1 MDVEDGQTG
10 AIDGTGPTDAALGKQ
25 MDDTTSDEKNTF
37 QISLAMAGAI
47 SAGAYS
53 AGVIDFLFEA
63 LDAWEKAKQADSDAV
78 PNHKVVITAIAGA
91 SAGSI
96 TGVLAALAPRFGIP
110 PRQRATEKTA
120 GYTLKAMYD
129 AWVVN
134 IGMLDAGGAFPGLL
148 STGDLDGTGEVTSLL
163 NSKVLEH
170 IGDVAFGYVPPNA
183 TLTTLPFIS
192 SKLHVYLTITNL
204 RGVPYE
210 VVFSGNPDVSGYGMV
225 NHGDRAHYIIN
236 GLGSSPLF
244 SEWGAQDAGETLSVD
259 TLPVAVQNL
268 GGLPKPWKTCLTAAL
283 ASSAFPVGLAP
294 QVMSVSYLD
303 FRGRAWPFDEANGL
317 YFVPT
322 FPEGYAGDTSSPG
335 FYGYSCVDGGV
346 INNEPF
352 DFAHKALLPLG
363 KSHNDTTAQAADR
376 AVIMID
382 PFPELP
388 AFDVSGD
395 SKKLDVISI
404 LVRMFLS
411 LKDQARFKPDELVA
425 ALDEHRYSRFL
436 IGPRRDATEI
446 NAPGETPVKRSVSNA
461 IACGLL
467 GGFGGFLS
475 REFRDFDYQL
485 GRRNCQWFL
494 RESLAV
500 DGNNPVVANW
510 SATAAGN
517 PAFQP
522 QTGKKN
528 QRCVIPLVDICAE
541 EISTL
546 PAWPRLKDS
555 DLDKMLSALDKR
567 VDKLFPRFQANI
579 PGRFARTAAGV
590 VWKLGLKSYVLKYAE
605 WAVKADLIRR
615 DQSATFVLPTVAHR
629 VVLSALANP
638 KYDYCT
644 ADYLARL
651 VGMTQANVVQLILK
665 PSERDGLVTYSP
677 KNGAW
682 TLAAREK
689 SFWARLRD
697 SGSGE
702 CGGIGYFR
710 FFQRRG
716 AVAGSE
722 LDFPIIF
729 LLPL

>member
-1 MDVEDGQTG
+1 
-10 AIDGTGPTDAALGKQ
+10 
-25 MDDTTSDEKNTF
+25 MDDAKSDEKNTF

-53 AGVIDFLFEA
+53 AGVIDFLFES
-63 LDAWEKAKQADSDAV
+63 LDAWDKAKRDHPDSV

-110 PRQRATEKTA
+110 ARQPATAKTA

-134 IGMLDAGGAFPGLL
+134 IDMLNVGEAFSGLL
-148 STGDLDGTGEVTSLL
+148 STGDLDGKGEVTSLL

-170 IGDVAFGYVPPNA
+170 IGDVAFGYVPANA
-183 TLTTLPFIS
+183 TPTTLPFIS

-210 VVFSGNPDVSGYGMV
+210 VVFSGDDALDDPQGKNCKRRSASGYGML
-225 NHGDRAHYIIN
+225 NHGDRAHYIIT

-244 SEWGAQDAGETLSVD
+244 STWAGADAGKTLSVA
-259 TLPVAVQNL
+259 TLPVTGQAL
-268 GGLPKPWKTCLTAAL
+268 GGLAKPWKTCLTAAL
-283 ASSAFPVGLAP
+283 ASSAFPIGLAP
-294 QVMSVSYLD
+294 QVMSVDYLD
-303 FRGRAWPFDEANGL
+303 FGRRSWPFDEADGL
-317 YFVPT
+317 YLAPS
-322 FPEGYAGDTSSPG
+322 FPCGYAGDTNSPG
-335 FYGYSCVDGGV
+335 LYGFSCVDGGV

-363 KSHNDTTAQAADR
+363 KSHNDTTATGADR
-376 AVIMID
+376 AVIMVD

-388 AFDVSGD
+388 EFDVSGD
-395 SKKLDVISI
+395 SKKLDVISV
-404 LVRMFLS
+404 LVRMFLG

-425 ALDEHRYSRFL
+425 ALDENRYSRFL
-436 IGPRRDATEI
+436 IGPRREATEI
-446 NAPGETPVKRSVSNA
+446 SAPGTAPVTGLVENA

-500 DGNNPVVANW
+500 DEKNKVVEDW
-510 SATAAGN
+510 PPSAASN

-522 QTGKKN
+522 LTGKKN
-528 QRCVIPLVDICAE
+528 QRCVIPLVGVCAE
-541 EISTL
+541 EIAAL

-555 DLDKMLSALDKR
+555 DLDKILNALDKR
-567 VDKLFPRFQANI
+567 VDKLFPRFRDNI
-579 PGRFARTAAGV
+579 PGRFARTAAGA

-605 WAVKADLIRR
+605 WAVKADLIQR

-629 VVLSALANP
+629 VVLSAMANP
-638 KYDYCT
+638 KYDYCK
-644 ADYLARL
+644 AAYLAKL
-651 VGMTQANVVQLILK
+651 AGMTEGNLVQLILK
-665 PSERDGLVTYSP
+665 PSEKDGLVTYSP

-697 SGSGE
+697 SVTV
-702 CGGIGYFR
+702 
-710 FFQRRG
+710 G
-716 AVAGSE
+716 AASVAE
-722 LDFPIIF
+722 
-729 LLPL
+729 

>member
-1 MDVEDGQTG
+1 LDVEDEQAG
-10 AIDGTGPTDAALGKQ
+10 ATNGTGPADTALGKL
-25 MDDTTSDEKNTF
+25 MDDTTSDEKDTF

-63 LDAWEKAKQADSDAV
+63 LDAWEKAKRDDPDSV

-110 PRQRATEKTA
+110 ARQPATAKTA

-134 IGMLDAGGAFPGLL
+134 IDMLDVGEAFPGLL
-148 STGDLDGTGEVTSLL
+148 STGDLDGKGEITSLL

-170 IGDVAFGYVPPNA
+170 IGEVAFGYVPPNA
-183 TLTTLPFIS
+183 TPRTLPFIS
-192 SKLHVYLTITNL
+192 SKLHIYLTITNL

-210 VVFSGNPDVSGYGMV
+210 VVFSGDPDVSGYGMV
-225 NHGDRAHYIIN
+225 NHGDRAHFTVS
-236 GLGSSPLF
+236 GLGSSPLH
-244 SEWGAQDAGETLSVD
+244 SAWGEQDATKKLVVT
-259 TLPVAVQNL
+259 TLPVAGQAL
-268 GGLPKPWKTCLTAAL
+268 GELSGGWKMCLTAAL

-294 QVMSVSYLD
+294 QVMSVDYRD
-303 FRGRAWPFDEANGL
+303 FPGRAWPFDEADGL
-317 YFVPT
+317 YFAPT
-322 FPEGYAGDTSSPG
+322 FPTGYVGDTGTSG
-335 FYGYSCVDGGV
+335 LYGYSCVDGGV

-363 KSHNDTTAQAADR
+363 KSHNDTTSQGATR

-388 AFDVSGD
+388 EFDVSGD
-395 SKKLDVISI
+395 SKRLDVISI
-404 LVRMFLS
+404 LVRMFLG
-411 LKDQARFKPDELVA
+411 LKEQARFKPSELVA
-425 ALDEHRYSRFL
+425 ALDENRYSRFL

-446 NAPGETPVKRSVSNA
+446 GAPGAAPENKSVSNA

-500 DGNNPVVANW
+500 DEENPVVVGW
-510 SATAAGN
+510 SPTAASN

-522 QTGKKN
+522 QTGKKG
-528 QRCVIPLVDICAE
+528 QRCLIPLVGICAE
-541 EISTL
+541 EIPML
-546 PAWPRLKDS
+546 PTWPRLKDS
-555 DLDKMLSALDKR
+555 DLAKMLDAMDKR
-567 VDKLFPRFQANI
+567 VDKLFPRFQDNV
-579 PGRFARTAAGV
+579 PGRFARMAAGV

-651 VGMTQANVVQLILK
+651 AGMTEANVVQLILK

-697 SGSGE
+697 SVTVGE
-702 CGGIGYFR
+702 A
-710 FFQRRG
+710 
-716 AVAGSE
+716 AVAAG
-722 LDFPIIF
+722 
-729 LLPL
+729 